1 MAQKQEILAQQ
12 IIKQIQS
19 DKFVPVYYLM
29 GTESYYIDMVSD
41 WVEHKLL
48 TEEEKEFNQIVLY
61 ATSDTKIDTII
72 STARRYPLMASKQV
86 VIVKEAQNIRQLDK
100 LEYYLKQPMQSTVL
114 LFCHKNGSLDM
125 RKKVANKIT
134 KAGGIFMKSDA
145 LRDYQ
150 LPDFIMDYVLQKKL
164 TIKHKATI
172 MLADHIGTDL
182 QRMTSELDKLVL
194 VMGPDEKEITPDL
207 IETNIGISKEFNNF
221 ELTAAVA
228 AKDYAKTMQI
238 VHYFESNP
246 KGMVLVTTLIPLYDF
261 FANLMQ
267 VYYVPNKDAYSIART
282 VGLQDWI
289 VKKQYIPAMRLY
301 TGLKTMEIIG
311 LIRYA
316 DAEAKGAGGTS
327 SKTDGNILRELIF
340 HIFH

>member
-12 IIKQIQS
+12 LIKQIQS
-19 DKFVPVYYLM
+19 DQFVPIYYLM

-41 WVEHKLL
+41 WVEQNLL
-48 TEEEKEFNQIVLY
+48 TVEEKEFNQIVLY
-61 ATSDTKIDTII
+61 ATSETKIDTII
-72 STARRYPLMASKQV
+72 STARRYPLVASKQV
-86 VIVKEAQNIRQLDK
+86 VIIKEAQNIRQLDN
-100 LEYYLKQPMQSTVL
+100 LEYYLNRPMPSTIL

-125 RKKVANKIT
+125 RKKI
-134 KAGGIFMKSDA
+134 AGKMAKLGTVFMKSDA

-150 LPDFIMDYVLQKKL
+150 LPDFIEDYVHHQKL

-182 QRMTSELDKLVL
+182 QRMTSEIDKLVL
-194 VMGPDEKEITPDL
+194 VMEPNQMEITPDL

-267 VYYVPNKDAYSIART
+267 AYYVPHKDSYSIAKT
-282 VGLQDWI
+282 LGVQEWL
-289 VKKQYIPAMRLY
+289 VKRQYIPAMSLY
-301 TGLKTMEIIG
+301 TGLKTMQIIG

-316 DAEAKGAGGTS
+316 DATAKGAAGTS
-327 SKTDGNILRELIF
+327 SKTDGDILRELIF
-340 HIFH
+340 QIFH